1 MDTFV
6 DLVAIASMPGI
17 LCVGVMP
24 GLFGALM
31 PVLLAI
37 GIVEDAMQPRAS
49 GATRTVGEPDGS
61 RTTT

>member
-6 DLVAIASMPGI
+6 DLIALASMPGI

-31 PVLLAI
+31 PMLLVI
-37 GIVEDAMQPRAS
+37 GIVEDAMRPSPS
-49 GATRTVGEPDGS
+49 GATHTDGELHG
-61 RTTT
+61 RRKTT